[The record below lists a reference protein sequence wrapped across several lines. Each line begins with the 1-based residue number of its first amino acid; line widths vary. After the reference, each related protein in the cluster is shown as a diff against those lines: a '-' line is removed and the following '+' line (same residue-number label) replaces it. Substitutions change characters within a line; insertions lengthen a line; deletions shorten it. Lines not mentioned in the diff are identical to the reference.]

1 MGRNRWGIRSF
12 SDLFFQYA
20 YFSPNV
26 IFHML
31 TAISCPLT
39 NMSVQDFVAATGAP
53 IATAEQYM
61 AKNGGDLQR
70 ALEDYR
76 SQRRSRPAG
85 GVTSLRDLQNRD
97 NSDDPNHLFT
107 GGERSGLEVEGPGG
121 RGGNRGDGGPD
132 IVGRIIDQAR
142 NMAPTLEDLSD
153 DEFEPQGRHSF
164 TSTSGFRLGTSTDTG
179 RPVASVTHDP
189 EAAPQRVKRTIYFWQ
204 DGFSVDDGDLY
215 RYDDPTNVRYLE
227 SINSGQAPLE
237 VLGVVSNQYVDVRV
251 EQRMNE
257 PYVQP
262 KRQPTFDSSEGQR
275 LGTMGPSSARASMS
289 PEAAGQAASQAEPAA
304 SSAAKPEG
312 PGGDTLIQ
320 VRLANGQQYR
330 AHFDGQGPIQQL
342 YDFADGLNGGRAFVI
357 STMFPMRPLEDRSET
372 LEKAGLKNSVVVQRY
387 T

>member
-1 MGRNRWGIRSF
+1 
-12 SDLFFQYA
+12 
-20 YFSPNV
+20 
-26 IFHML
+26 
-31 TAISCPLT
+31 
-39 NMSVQDFVAATGAP
+39 MSVQDFVAATGAP
-53 IATAEQYM
+53 IATAERYM
-61 AKNGGDLQR
+61 SKNGGDLQG
-70 ALEDYR
+70 ALAEYA

-85 GVTSLRDLQNRD
+85 GVTSLRDLQNRE

-107 GGERSGLEVEGPGG
+107 GGERSGLEVEGPGSRG
-121 RGGNRGDGGPD
+121 RNRADGGPD

-142 NMAPTLEDLSD
+142 NMGPSLEDLSD
-153 DEFEPQGRHSF
+153 DELGSHNSRHPF
-164 TSTSGFRLGTSTDTG
+164 TSTAGFRLGTPDTTG
-179 RPVASVTHDP
+179 GPVTSAVQEP
-189 EAAPQRVKRTIYFWQ
+189 EATPQRVKRTIYFWQ

-262 KRQPTFDSSEGQR
+262 KRKPTFESSEGQR
-275 LGTMGPSSARASMS
+275 LGTMGPSSTQASM
-289 PEAAGQAASQAEPAA
+289 PPQAESG
-304 SSAAKPEG
+304 SSAAVEDG

-320 VRLANGQQYR
+320 VRLANGQQHR
-330 AHFDGQGPIQQL
+330 AHFDGQGTIQQL
-342 YDFADGLNGGRAFVI
+342 YDYADALNGDRAFVM
-357 STMFPMRPLEDRSET
+357 STMFPMRALDDRSET